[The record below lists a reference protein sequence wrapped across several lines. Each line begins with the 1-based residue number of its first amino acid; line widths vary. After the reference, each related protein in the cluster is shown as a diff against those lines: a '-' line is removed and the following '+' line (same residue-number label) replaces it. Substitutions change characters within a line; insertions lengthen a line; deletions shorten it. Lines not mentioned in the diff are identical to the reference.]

1 MWRCF
6 ILFAQPH
13 PTPPCSS
20 AIYCLAEL
28 LEFAAFVWLR
38 VKAPNLHRPYRVP
51 LPTWGLI
58 LMLLPASVLLVRAV
72 SLRGRGRGGWHC
84 SWREA
89 LLLPVDSIQPG
100 HAPSYSQ
107 LPAADHP
114 GHIPCLQI
122 TILVIPFAKFDYMT
136 MGATLGAAALG
147 FILWPLLQVRL
158 VILKQGWERLAGWGK
173 A

>member
-58 LMLLPASVLLVRAV
+58 LMLLPANALLVRARV
-72 SLRGRGRGGWHC
+72 DGGGRWHC
-84 SWREA
+84 RATCQRSTRGIPVNDPDSVLQSPYMCPYRPFRCREFF
-89 LLLPVDSIQPG
+89 L
-100 HAPSYSQ
+100 
-107 LPAADHP
+107 
-114 GHIPCLQI
+114 
-122 TILVIPFAKFDYMT
+122 M
-136 MGATLGAAALG
+136 
-147 FILWPLLQVRL
+147 
-158 VILKQGWERLAGWGK
+158 
-173 A
+173 